1 MCGGNDLLSA
11 SQPLFFNVLSNT
23 STPTFFLRFLPQLD
37 RAIDALT
44 QKLDSQEES
53 RRSSSQQKKDIPRD
67 LPFSMGAKK
76 VFEAALLESKRM
88 GMTFISPEHV
98 LIALLSINDEG
109 TQAVIDL
116 CGMDLAQL
124 CKEALSRLQGE
135 ADGEGR
141 TGTLSSSMDVK
152 TTAAAKAAQSVGAGS
167 VSSSSTATRAGGDSK
182 TPALDEFCRDLCA
195 EAATDKT
202 DPVIGRD
209 KEVARVAQIL
219 ARRTK
224 NNPILLGEPGVGKTA
239 IAEGLARAIAL
250 NRSVGGA
257 PLPPFLANKRVMSLD
272 VGLLMAGAKERGEL
286 ESRVTK
292 IMAECRASGNII
304 LVIDEVH
311 TLVGAG
317 AVGGK
322 GGGGGGG
329 GGMDISN
336 LLKPALARGELQCI
350 GATTIDEHRKYIEK
364 DAALERRF
372 QPVLV
377 CEPSEAE
384 TLAVLEGLVDRYEK
398 HHRVA
403 YSSDALQAAVTL
415 SSRYI
420 ADRFLPD
427 KAIDLIDEAGSRV
440 RIVAYEARKGAIAAA
455 AAEGG
460 AKAGSTTTPATTT
473 TTVDA
478 AEVAAASYNELLQV
492 ILAKEEAVNDGLWE
506 EATLLRSRELELRAR
521 LTGDAEGAAVVPVV
535 TSSHI
540 ESVVA
545 AWTGIPVERMSR
557 DEKERVLQLASVL
570 GDKVIGQ
577 DEAIQATARAMV
589 RSSSGLKAPSRPIAS
604 LLFAGPT
611 GVGKTELTK
620 VLAEHHF
627 GSSSSLIRLDM
638 SEYMERHSVA
648 KLIGAPPGYVGFGEG
663 GKLTEA
669 VRRRPFSLV
678 LFDEVEKAH
687 PDVFNALLQVMEDGR
702 LTDSQG
708 RTVSFKNTLIV
719 LTSNVGSSVI
729 AKGGGGIGFQL
740 QDAEG
745 EKPGEAAYSRVK
757 SLVMEEL
764 KGFFRPELL
773 NRLDD
778 VVVFRP
784 LGRPQVRSIAD
795 LELSKTAART
805 AERGIGLQ
813 VSGRAMDRLVE
824 EGYSES
830 MGARELRR
838 AVMRLVDDNL
848 SDAILTGEVG
858 EGDIALVDW
867 DEETG
872 NIVVFGRNKS
882 NRNSKDEVDI
892 ISNSAA
898 STDVVYSSANA

>member
-1 MCGGNDLLSA
+1 
-11 SQPLFFNVLSNT
+11 
-23 STPTFFLRFLPQLD
+23 
-37 RAIDALT
+37 
-44 QKLDSQEES
+44 
-53 RRSSSQQKKDIPRD
+53 
-67 LPFSMGAKK
+67 MGAKK
-76 VFEAALLESKRM
+76 VFEAALSESKRM
-88 GMTFISPEHV
+88 GMTFIAPEHV
-98 LIALLSINDEG
+98 LIALLSINDDD

-116 CGMDLAQL
+116 CGMDISQL

-135 ADGEGR
+135 ADSEGG
-141 TGTLSSSMDVK
+141 GTLSSMDARTV
-152 TTAAAKAAQSVGAGS
+152 AAQSVGAGS
-167 VSSSSTATRAGGDSK
+167 VSASSTGGGDSK

-329 GGMDISN
+329 MDISN

-372 QPVLV
+372 QPVMV
-377 CEPSEAE
+377 CEPSEE
-384 TLAVLEGLVDRYEK
+384 DTLAVLEGLVDRYEK

-440 RIVAYEARKGAIAAA
+440 RIAAYEARKGAIAAA
-455 AAEGG
+455 AES
-460 AKAGSTTTPATTT
+460 KAGIK
-473 TTVDA
+473 TVDA

-506 EATLLRSRELELRAR
+506 EATLLRSRELALRAR
-521 LTGDAEGAAVVPVV
+521 LTGAAEGAAVVPVV

-545 AWTGIPVERMSR
+545 AWTGIPVERMSQ
-557 DEKERVLQLASVL
+557 DEKERVLKLASVL

-687 PDVFNALLQVMEDGR
+687 PDVFNTLLQVMEDGR

-708 RTVSFKNTLIV
+708 RVVSFKNTLIV

-740 QDAEG
+740 EDAEG
-745 EKPGEAAYSRVK
+745 QKPGEAAYSRVK

-764 KGFFRPELL
+764 KGYFRPELL

-824 EGYSES
+824 EGFSES

-858 EGDIALVDW
+858 EGDVALVDW

-872 NIVVFGRNKS
+872 NIVVFGRNKRTS
-882 NRNSKDEVDI
+882 SSKDGIDT
-892 ISNSAA
+892 SNCSSGTA